1 MTHIEIKKIS
11 GHEYK
16 YQRFNYRVG
25 DKIRHKNKY
34 LGPIQ
39 PVNKSQRKKGGRT
52 SAIFVHKLT
61 EEEQHRLLQEQ
72 KNPGAVMRDRAKII
86 LLSSERKS
94 AKDISKN
101 MKRDYARTL
110 QIIKNFNEQGIDIFK
125 IKTSP
130 GRPSRISEEQKKD
143 IVETALKSPKE
154 VNLPHNNW
162 TCRLLHLWF
171 EAKYKQKISD
181 EWVREILIRNRI
193 TFTVPKHKLLKADDC
208 LREAFKK
215 N

>member
-1 MTHIEIKKIS
+1 VHFEIKKIG
-11 GHEYK
+11 GHKYK

-25 DKIRHKNKY
+25 DKIKHKNKY
-34 LGPIQ
+34 LGPVHPINQ
-39 PVNKSQRKKGGRT
+39 SQRKKGGRKP
-52 SAIFVHKLT
+52 AVFVRQLS
-61 EEEQHRLLQEQ
+61 EEERQTLFKEQ
-72 KNPGAVMRDRAKII
+72 KNPKAVIRDRAKII
-86 LLSSERKS
+86 LLSSERKP

-110 QIIKNFNEQGIDIFK
+110 QIIKKFNEQGVDIFK
-125 IKTSP
+125 IKTSS
-130 GRPSRISEEQKKD
+130 GRPSRITEEQKKD
-143 IVETALKSPKE
+143 IVETSLKSPKE
-154 VNLPHNNW
+154 VSLPHNNW

-181 EWVREILIRNRI
+181 EWIREILIRNRI